1 MMKKLF
7 FLLKFSQT
15 DIFDHFIEN
24 RI

>member
-1 MMKKLF
+1 MKKLF